1 MLQNESPF
9 THSSQIRVNRLDQD
23 EIVWARDQRLKEL
36 QMWSIIREIFTY
48 LTFLSLLYFI
58 TYSNVNSNS
67 FYQVNHLRKF
77 FLNSRQ
83 IDNDYTKV

>member
-1 MLQNESPF
+1 M
-9 THSSQIRVNRLDQD
+9 RVNRLDQSQV
-23 EIVWARDQRLKEL
+23 VWARDQRLKEL
-36 QMWSIIREIFTY
+36 QMWSIIREVLTY

-83 IDNDYTKV
+83 IDNDYTKVRVFLRRRER